1 MKLSKKT
8 IAACRQHNVS
18 LYSAVKLAGYIT
30 VNFAVFNTESNCI
43 TTPQERSFV
52 GSNNADIEEYLCYT
66 MFGQCSYNTNN

>member
-30 VNFAVFNTESNCI
+30 VNFAIINEEKNCI
-43 TTPQERSFV
+43 STPQEHSFV
-52 GSNNADIEEYLCYT
+52 GLNNADIEEYLCYT
-66 MFGQCSYNTNN
+66 MFGQSSQS